1 MRELM
6 ASKFA
11 SIAFAEA
18 IVDNA
23 SVTTTEVDTIGWNFA
38 TIVVRL
44 GTTDIALTA
53 LKVQES
59 DTSGSGFTDITGAD
73 FDGDTD
79 IEGSAASLPA
89 ATDDD
94 KFYIVHLDLRGKKR
108 YLDLVATVGDGTS
121 GAWLH
126 AFAILSNGD
135 IGPQT
140 ASEMGAAVVLAA

>member
-1 MRELM
+1 MRRAL
-6 ASKFA
+6 AQKHKP
-11 SIAFAEA
+11 IAFAEA

-23 SVTTTEVDTIGWNFA
+23 SVTTTAVDTQGWNFA

-59 DTSGSGFTDITGAD
+59 DASGSGFADIDGAD

-94 KFYIVHLDLRGKKR
+94 KFFIVHIDLRGRKR
-108 YLDLVATVGDGTS
+108 YLDLVATVGNGTA
-121 GAWLH
+121 GAWLF
-126 AFAILSNGD
+126 AYAILSQPD
-135 IGPQT
+135 KGPNT
-140 ASEMGAAVVLAA
+140 AAEMGADTVLAV